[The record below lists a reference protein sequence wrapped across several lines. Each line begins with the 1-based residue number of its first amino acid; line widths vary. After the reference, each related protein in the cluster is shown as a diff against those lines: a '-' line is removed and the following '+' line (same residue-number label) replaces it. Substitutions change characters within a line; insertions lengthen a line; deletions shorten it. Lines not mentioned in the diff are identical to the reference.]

1 MQEDNNEEQKK
12 QLEEEIK
19 VEIRKM
25 LAEADFRRKIGQ
37 TDTSD
42 TK

>member
-19 VEIRKM
+19 NEIRKM
-25 LAEADFRRKIGQ
+25 LAEAEFLRKNNQ
-37 TDTSD
+37 NVSD
-42 TK
+42 ENK

>member
-19 VEIRKM
+19 GEIRKM
-25 LAEADFRRKIGQ
+25 LAEAEFLRKNNQ
-37 TDTSD
+37 NVSEEN
-42 TK
+42 K